1 MNTLLRSGVCCLAG
15 LMLAGCNSM
24 TATSFD
30 TIKLAISGPEPVIT
44 TDVVN
49 NLGRPS
55 LIARMGQ
62 SEALLVRA
70 SQYRLVSEWHGLEQ
84 ALVTQN
90 GRLIQ
95 TAGVPEKG
103 DLIAPL
109 LPNDPFLGDLRQ
121 ADGVEV
127 TRLIDMPDRYLTGVP
142 QLARYRV
149 RTLEAIEI
157 MGIERQLQRVE
168 EVIRMP
174 VLGIR
179 ETNLYWVDPDDG
191 RVIASRQF
199 LVPELPALFLTEV
212 APAGGQP

>member
-1 MNTLLRSGVCCLAG
+1 
-15 LMLAGCNSM
+15 M
-24 TATSFD
+24 TATSYD

-55 LIARMGQ
+55 LVARMAQ

-70 SQYRLVSEWHGLEQ
+70 SQFRLISEWHGREQ
-84 ALVTQN
+84 ALVTHN

-95 TAGVPEKG
+95 TAGVPENG

-142 QLARYRV
+142 QQARYRV
-149 RTLEAIEI
+149 REIETI
-157 MGIERQLQRVE
+157 EVMGEERQLQRVE
-168 EVIRMP
+168 EAIRMP
-174 VLGIR
+174 ALGIR
-179 ETNLYWVDPDDG
+179 ETNLYWVDPDTG

-199 LVPELPALFLTEV
+199 LVPELPPLFLTEV
-212 APAGGQP
+212 APAGDQP

>member
-1 MNTLLRSGVCCLAG
+1 
-15 LMLAGCNSM
+15 M
-24 TATSFD
+24 TASSYD

-55 LIARMGQ
+55 LVARMAQ

-70 SQYRLVSEWHGLEQ
+70 SQFKLISEWHGRDQ

-95 TAGVPEKG
+95 TAGVPENG

-142 QLARYRV
+142 QQARYRV
-149 RTLEAIEI
+149 RELEAIKL
-157 MGIERQLQRVE
+157 MGEEHQLQRVE
-168 EVIRMP
+168 EAIRMP
-174 VLGIR
+174 ALGIR
-179 ETNLYWVDPDDG
+179 ETNLYWVDPDTG

-199 LVPELPALFLTEV
+199 LVPELPPLFLTEV

>member
-1 MNTLLRSGVCCLAG
+1 MNILLRSGACCLAG

-24 TATSFD
+24 TATSYD
-30 TIKLAISGPEPVIT
+30 TLRLAISGPESVIT

-55 LIARMGQ
+55 LIARMAQ

-70 SQYRLVSEWHGLEQ
+70 SQYQLISEWQGREQ

-95 TAGVPEKG
+95 TAGVPENG

-109 LPNDPFLGDLRQ
+109 LPNDPFLGDLRE

-127 TRLIDMPDRYLTGVP
+127 TRLVDMPDRYLTGVP
-142 QLARYRV
+142 QQARYKV
-149 RTLEAIEI
+149 RKLETIEV
-157 MGIERQLQRVE
+157 MGEERQLQRIDE
-168 EVIRMP
+168 RIRMP
-174 VLGIR
+174 ALGIS
-179 ETNLYWVDPDDG
+179 ETNLYWVDPDNG

-199 LVPELPALFLTEV
+199 LVPELPPLFLTEV
-212 APAGGQP
+212 TPAGGQP